1 MKFTP
6 TVTVLEG
13 NFKESQ
19 KSPPGAAGGGVTT
32 AVPAA
37 TGKKSRMQTAP
48 NIGNSE
54 FREKSTPRVMEKRK
68 IENFIHKNKTL
79 VWGMHM
85 PPKAYKTNG
94 FLMVFGPKMQKI
106 EISLKS

>member
-37 TGKKSRMQTAP
+37 TGKKSRMQTVP
-48 NIGNSE
+48 NMENSE
-54 FREKSTPRVMEKRK
+54 FHEKSTPRVMKKRK
-68 IENFIHKNKTL
+68 IVNFTHKNTFL
-79 VWGMHM
+79 AWEMHM

-94 FLMVFGPKMQKI
+94 ILMIFGPKMQKT
-106 EISLKS
+106 